1 LSGRGIAEVR
11 RELRASIA
19 GPFMP
24 RPLLEVAELPRG
36 ATGKIMLEPL
46 LALIGRKALPP

>member
-1 LSGRGIAEVR
+1 
-11 RELRASIA
+11 
-19 GPFMP
+19 MP

-46 LALIGRKALPP
+46 LALIGRKASPP